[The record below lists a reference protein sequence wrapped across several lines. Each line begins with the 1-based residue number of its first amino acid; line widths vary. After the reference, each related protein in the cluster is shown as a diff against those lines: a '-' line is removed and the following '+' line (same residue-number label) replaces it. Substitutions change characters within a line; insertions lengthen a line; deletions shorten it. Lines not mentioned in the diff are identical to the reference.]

1 MYQEVVPMNKADQ
14 EFRKLVFHVR
24 KRKWRYLAI
33 ILALGITC
41 FFFLKYT
48 VLYYTSTAS
57 FFVNESVIMSSSGL
71 DVKAFESISPG
82 DKFTR
87 TYELINS
94 ATTRDHLIKKF
105 HLAKHYGI
113 DTTREFYYQQ
123 IAMILRSRIAVKKNP
138 FNTITVTV
146 SDKHRYL
153 AAEMANEIL
162 EFVEKSNQQT
172 YINNI
177 RDKMNISESFV
188 RELQADNQKKSAG
201 IDSLIQ
207 DISRAV
213 VSGKLSEQ
221 AQLTLLGQQQK
232 LSAMVTNFQLSTNDL
247 VNSQKLYLLS
257 LQALNFKNFP
267 TTTVVQTAMPAA
279 RSIAY
284 SAFLYS
290 VLVMVLVAFFL
301 VFQAYLIIHY
311 RDHIQLIL
319 KGDNSERP
327 I

>member
-1 MYQEVVPMNKADQ
+1 M
-14 EFRKLVFHVR
+14 
-24 KRKWRYLAI
+24 
-33 ILALGITC
+33 
-41 FFFLKYT
+41 
-48 VLYYTSTAS
+48 
-57 FFVNESVIMSSSGL
+57 
-71 DVKAFESISPG
+71 KAFEEISLG

-94 ATTRDHLIKKF
+94 AKTRDHLIKKF

-123 IAMILRSRIAVKKNP
+123 VAMILRNRIQVKKNP

-153 AAEMANEIL
+153 AADMANEIL
-162 EFVEKSNQQT
+162 EFVEKMNQEV

-177 RDKMNISESFV
+177 RDKMKISESFV
-188 RELQADNQKKSAG
+188 SQLQADNQKKISS

-207 DISRAV
+207 NISRNV
-213 VSGKLSEQ
+213 VSGRLSEQ
-221 AQLTLLGQQQK
+221 AELALLNQQQK
-232 LSAMVTNFQLSTNDL
+232 LSSMVTSFQLSTNDL

-290 VLVMVLVAFFL
+290 TLVMVLVAFFL
-301 VFQAYLIIHY
+301 VLQAYLHIHY
-311 RDHIQLIL
+311 KEYIHLIL
-319 KGDNSERP
+319 KGEKSERP